1 MIEKNIVFAS
11 VIILL
16 LALLLGFLTYQ
27 EVQREK
33 YYLGELASSEGLNI
47 AFSIQTL
54 SPRFILNEAALKEIL
69 LLLKKEGVSYIDLCD
84 ESGTILL
91 STEEERWQNKILIPE
106 PGKVNFV
113 ATQDKNGDRV
123 LQVIKPFDLGSG
135 LNRPSELGRLLLL
148 RNSYLVV
155 GVDLEGYYAR
165 LNQTRRRI
173 VLNYGII
180 MALACLG
187 IYVVFKLQE
196 TYLVKKT
203 LNEMKDYTAKILE
216 TIDDAVVSVDNRG
229 MIKTF
234 NRKSEEIFGK
244 KKEEVVNRD
253 CQKVLNLKEQGECIF
268 RKCLSEKKNIDK
280 EIVLE
285 EEGLT
290 KKILEVSTSFL
301 TDESG
306 EITGLVG
313 VIRDVTELKDLNE
326 EIARNKRLAA
336 LGKLSAGIAHEIRN
350 PLSSI
355 RGLAQFISGSLSP
368 ADERKADLKTIIQEV
383 DRLNNL
389 VFQIL
394 DYAKV
399 KKLNLTSFS
408 FNSLL
413 TEVVELFKQEIS
425 DKRIEF
431 TLELSPEISLVQ
443 ADRDQLRQMLMNIII
458 NALQAIPQEGE
469 IKIETE
475 KSVLKEEPAIKLVIE
490 DNGEGIADKDLN
502 QIFDPFFSTRAQG
515 SGLGLSIVYR
525 IVESHQGEIKV
536 ESKVGKGTKFIIFLP
551 QRGGIDL
558 EKNLGSG

>member
-1 MIEKNIVFAS
+1 LIEKNIVFAS

-54 SPRFILNEAALKEIL
+54 SPRFILNEVALKEIL

>member
-54 SPRFILNEAALKEIL
+54 SPRFILNEVALKEIL